1 MVTIMKK
8 QIIMAIGLPFS
19 GKSEAAEAYRAQGFE
34 VIERDALLQDIVNSD
49 TFKKEV
55 AEHTV
60 GLSGKELFAVKN
72 KIAIRLLSEQ
82 IREIVRTS
90 SNETFF
96 YDGTNL
102 QKESRA
108 GVLEL
113 TKEGVRV
120 DALMFLVPLE
130 EIIRRAEAVDASG
143 ERKGAF
149 NDQARKALGH
159 MITLIE
165 EPDPLE
171 GFTEMHVREWQP
183 EVREGQEFGKR
194 L

>member
-1 MVTIMKK
+1 MCMK
-8 QIIMAIGLPFS
+8 QLVMAIGLPFS
-19 GKSEAAEAYRAQGFE
+19 GKSEATEEYRKQGFE
-34 VIERDALLQDIVNSD
+34 VIERDALLQQIVNSD
-49 TFKKEV
+49 AFKNEV
-55 AEHTV
+55 VERAT

-72 KIAIRLLSEQ
+72 EIAIRRLSEQ

-90 SNETFF
+90 PHETFF

-120 DALMFLVPLE
+120 DALVFHVPLE

-165 EPDPLE
+165 EPDPSE
-171 GFTEMHVREWQP
+171 GFTEMHVREWKP
-183 EVREGQEFGKR
+183 EVREGQEFSKR